1 MPAPAP
7 IQSLADRFPRLLAPG
22 VPWHKQR
29 LLRGALAAIAAYSLV
44 GFLLVPACLRH
55 FLPGAIGDALGVE
68 ASIGGASFNPFSLRL
83 ELRGIALAEPGG
95 TPLGA
100 VEQMVVDLQAS
111 SLFRRAWTFSEIS
124 LGQPVLD
131 IVLEKDGRLNLAR
144 VAAALPPAQP
154 DADPDAAPPRLLVHR
169 LGMSGARVVFID
181 ETGAAPARTAFGPSE
196 LQVLRLS
203 TLPEDRG
210 SGTLAVELAGGARV
224 SWNGE
229 LGLHPLASSGTLQIE
244 GLKPEAFHD
253 FLRHRVS
260 LDPVGGVLALSLA
273 YQLGMPGGEFALSTR
288 DMRLDLR
295 DLRLRQPGAARD
307 LLSLGVFTVEDGSFD
322 LAGNRLRLGRV
333 GVTGGVFSAS
343 IDAANVLDWETLMP
357 PAPTA
362 PAAPAPA
369 PGSPSPWDVEVA
381 SLTIT
386 DLGIDL
392 MDHTR
397 NAPLGLSLRLRQAG
411 FALRSG
417 ADAGEASPLI
427 TLSGAALEAGEV
439 ALTTGAERTTL
450 GTIARIALRGAE
462 VELAAERLGAES
474 LVIEGLQT
482 ALHRER
488 DGNLREIRL
497 ASAPDPVTPLPVTH
511 AAAAWKLR
519 LGEFRL
525 TGLDA
530 SLEDA
535 ATGIAVAVKGGKLGV
550 KDVDTSGSAPLRLD
564 AELPVE
570 QGGRIGISGTASADG
585 RAADVSLSIATLAL
599 SPLAPL
605 VAQDTTLLLD
615 AGTVSTQLDIGYRSA
630 GADPMALRVSGGA
643 SVDGLR
649 LREADSGGHFLAW
662 SALEAAGLDFSLG
675 PDRLGI
681 TELRLKGAD
690 AKVVVQ
696 KDRSVNLA
704 AVMRE
709 TSVAPEA
716 ADAAPALASVAPA
729 AVAPPGPVSEAASAP
744 EAFPVII
751 DRIRVENSVVDFADY
766 SLVLPFAA
774 RIEGLKGV
782 AKGISSDANGRAT
795 LAFSGRVGEYG
806 EADIDGQLAPFD
818 PTHFTDIEIAFR
830 NIALTPLSPYSA
842 TFAGR
847 TIKAGDL
854 DLSLQYKV
862 DNQKLLGKN
871 EVVLQNFKLGESV
884 KSKDAVSLP
893 LDLAIAL
900 LSDSKGRIDLAVP
913 VSGDVGDPKFSYGHL
928 IWKAIGNLITGVV
941 TAPFRALGSL
951 FGGGEEQV
959 QAIRFKSGSAELM
972 PMERQRIAK
981 VATALS
987 QRPRLAVRVPAAT
1000 HAERDGYALRRVELR
1015 RLHAAEMG
1023 YELAAGEDPGPVS
1036 YSNGRSQ
1043 RALEKLLAVR
1053 GGDDAADRFAAS
1065 WAKKQ
1070 GREPERVNAALAL
1083 VGRGSPDHE
1092 FYRAMYLELVN
1103 TTPEPP
1109 GGMLALAA
1117 ARAEAISAELRTRGV
1132 EAARVSIG
1140 EAAPMQK
1147 AKPSGVMLPLE
1158 LLAAG

>member
-1 MPAPAP
+1 MPASTLRERWR
-7 IQSLADRFPRLLAPG
+7 SLLPEG
-22 VPWHKQR
+22 VPWYRQR
-29 LLRGALAAIAAYSLV
+29 LLRIAAGVLASYAAV
-44 GFLLVPACLRH
+44 GFLLLPAVLKH
-55 FLPGAIGDALGVE
+55 MLPGSLHDALGVQ
-68 ASIGGASFNPFSLRL
+68 ASLSGVSFNPFTLRL
-83 ELRGIALAEPGG
+83 EMRDLRVNEANGVPLASVQRIVADAE
-95 TPLGA
+95 
-100 VEQMVVDLQAS
+100 AS
-111 SLFRRAWTFSEIS
+111 SLFHWAWTFAEIS
-124 LGQPVLD
+124 LDQPELD
-131 IVLEKDGRLNLAR
+131 LVIEKDGRLNLAR
-144 VAAALPPAQP
+144 VALALPPEP
-154 DADPDAAPPRLLVHR
+154 DANADEAPARILLHRVDLRAARLRFSDL
-169 LGMSGARVVFID
+169 S
-181 ETGAAPARTAFGPSE
+181 GAAPASTEIGPSD
-196 LQVLRLS
+196 LHVTRLS
-203 TLPEDRG
+203 TLPGQRG
-210 SGTLAVELAGGARV
+210 IGTLDVQMAGGARM
-224 SWNGE
+224 SWEGE
-229 LGLHPLASSGTLQIE
+229 IGLHPLASAGTLRLAE
-244 GLKPEAFHD
+244 LKPAAFHD
-253 FLRHRVS
+253 FLRS
-260 LDPVGGVLALSLA
+260 QLLLDPVGGSLALSLA
-273 YQLGMPGGEFALSTR
+273 YELAAAGEKLSFSTH

-295 DLRLRQPGAARD
+295 DLLLRKPGAAKP
-307 LLSLGVFTVEDGSFD
+307 LLSLGAVTVEGGSFD
-322 LAGNRLRLGRV
+322 LAGNRLVVGNLGIS
-333 GVTGGVFSAS
+333 GGALAAG
-343 IDAANVLDWETLMP
+343 IDVNDVLDWETLVV
-357 PAPTA
+357 PAASATVA
-362 PAAPAPA
+362 VPAQAPAPWSA
-369 PGSPSPWDVEVA
+369 EVA
-381 SLTIT
+381 NVAI
-386 DLGIDL
+386 DGISVDVY
-392 MDHTR
+392 DQTR
-397 NAPLGLSLRLRQAG
+397 NAPLGLALTLKRAG
-411 FALRSG
+411 FAVQ
-417 ADAGEASPLI
+417 AGPGKEGPAI
-427 TLSGAALEAGEV
+427 RLSGAALEAADI
-439 ALTTGAERTTL
+439 ALSTGAERAAL
-450 GTIARIALRGAE
+450 GTIARLELAGAE
-462 VELAAERLGAES
+462 VDVAAEQLSAARLS
-474 LVIEGLQT
+474 IDGLHT

-488 DGNLREIRL
+488 DGSIREISL
-497 ASAPDPVTPLPVTH
+497 ASVPDPVTPLPVTH
-511 AAAAWKLR
+511 AASEWRVR

-525 TGLDA
+525 GGLDLA
-530 SLEDA
+530 LAD
-535 ATGIAVAVKGGKLGV
+535 TGTTPAITYAVAGGSLSLKNI
-550 KDVDTSGSAPLRLD
+550 DTAGTTPLQLE
-564 AELPVE
+564 AKLPVS
-570 QGGRIGISGTASADG
+570 QGGEISLSGTASADG
-585 RAADVSLSIATLAL
+585 STADVALRIATLAL

-615 AGTVSTQLDIGYRSA
+615 AGTLSTQLDIAYRSPA
-630 GADPMALRVSGGA
+630 ADPLALRVSGGA
-643 SVDGLR
+643 SLDGLR
-649 LREADSGGHFLAW
+649 LREAEGGGHFLGW
-662 SALEAAGLDFSLG
+662 TSLEAAGLDFSLG
-675 PDRLGI
+675 PDHLGI

-704 AVMRE
+704 GVMRE
-709 TSVAPEA
+709 PATAPEA
-716 ADAAPALASVAPA
+716 RGPTTAVASAAPAGASATPS
-729 AVAPPGPVSEAASAP
+729 PPVSEAASAP
-744 EAFPVII
+744 EAFPVVI

-951 FGGGEEQV
+951 FGGAEEQV

-1000 HAERDGYALRRVELR
+1000 HAERDGYALRRFELR
-1015 RLHAAEMG
+1015 RLHATEMG

-1109 GGMLALAA
+1109 GGMQALAA
-1117 ARAEAISAELRTRGV
+1117 ARAEAISAEFRTRGV

-1140 EAAPMQK
+1140 KAAPMQK